1 MASIVRIL
9 TSDNNT
15 NIAKV
20 LKEIVSSSDRLG
32 LIHESIN
39 KDVCL
44 VETLENLI
52 DAIACMLG
60 QLGYI

>member
-9 TSDNNT
+9 AGDNNAD
-15 NIAKV
+15 IAEV

-44 VETLENLI
+44 VKTLENFI
-52 DAIACMLG
+52 DAIARMLG
-60 QLGYI
+60 QLG